1 MGKKVFISYSHA
13 QIDWV
18 KNRLVPCLKAGGAE
32 VLIDYKIFD
41 AGYAVVGQMDATQ
54 DRADLHLLALTDE
67 YLASEYCR
75 HEMNR
80 AVALDPQFQ
89 KGVVLP
95 VIRAKCQLPIW
106 LTGENPPLYVDLQ
119 DDKDAGKWGMLM
131 KACEVD
137 LGVSAP
143 GWLRARDDICL
154 YIGRGTSVNMV
165 TYGRVKWRELLEH
178 VRKDYFTDFGTIDV
192 QDPKVTTRKAL
203 VEEILRQ
210 CGTPITVTNK
220 KGEDLVIL
228 GRTLDAKQSPLRLII
243 KHFHEVKDR
252 KYYDNELF
260 STLRYLMT
268 ESQKLVLLIQSRK
281 PYVEILPHD
290 HPLSSVTNLKVV
302 ELRGDK
308 Q

>member
-18 KNRLVPCLKAGGAE
+18 KNRLVPCLKAGGAD
-32 VLIDYKIFD
+32 VLIDYERFGPGKR
-41 AGYAVVGQMDATQ
+41 VVGQMDSAQ
-54 DRADLHLLALTDE
+54 DLADLHLLTITGN

-95 VIRAKCQLPIW
+95 VIRDKCLLPDW
-106 LTGENPPLYVDLQ
+106 LQGANPSLYVDLQ
-119 DDKDAGKWGMLM
+119 DDKVAKQWGLLI
-131 KACEVD
+131 KPC
-137 LGVSAP
+137 GVAIGASIP
-143 GWLRARDDICL
+143 DWLQARDDICR
-154 YIGRGTSVNMV
+154 YIERGDSVNLV
-165 TYGRVKWRELLEH
+165 ASRPVKWRELLEH
-178 VRKDYFTDFGTIDV
+178 VRKDYFPDFGMIDV

-203 VEEILRQ
+203 VEEILRH
-210 CGTPITVTNK
+210 CGTPITVPNK

-228 GRTLDAKQSPLRLII
+228 GRTLDAKQIPLRMII

-252 KYYDNELF
+252 TYYDNELF

-268 ESQKLVLLIQSRK
+268 ESKKLVLIIQSQK
-281 PYVEILPHD
+281 PYPEILPHD
-290 HPLSSVTNLKVV
+290 HPLSSVTNLKTV
-302 ELRGDK
+302 ELRGDN

>member
-1 MGKKVFISYSHA
+1 MGKKVFISYSHK

-18 KNRLVPCLKAGGAE
+18 KSRLVPCMEAGGAE
-32 VLIDYKIFD
+32 VLIDYKKFG
-41 AGYAVVGQMDATQ
+41 AGKAVVGQMDATQ
-54 DRADLHLLALTDE
+54 DSADLHLLTLTDE
-67 YLASEYCR
+67 YLANEYCR

-89 KGVVLP
+89 KGIVLP
-95 VIRAKCQLPIW
+95 VIRAKCPLPGW
-106 LTGENPPLYVDLQ
+106 LKGANQPLYVDLQ

-143 GWLRARDDICL
+143 DWLKARDDICR
-154 YIGRGTSVNMV
+154 YIERGDSVNLVASRPM
-165 TYGRVKWRELLEH
+165 KWRKLLEY
-178 VRKDYFTDFGTIDV
+178 VRKDHFNDFGMIDV
-192 QDPKVTTRKAL
+192 EDPKVTTRKAL

-210 CGTPITVTNK
+210 CGTPITVPNK
-220 KGEDLVIL
+220 KGEDLVVL

-290 HPLSSVTNLKVV
+290 HPLSSVTNMKVV

>member
-18 KNRLVPCLKAGGAE
+18 KNRLVPCLKAGRVE
-32 VLIDYKIFD
+32 VLIDYEIF
-41 AGYAVVGQMDATQ
+41 GPGKRVIGQMDATQ
-54 DRADLHLLALTDE
+54 YLADLHLLTLTDE

-95 VIRAKCQLPIW
+95 VIRDKCQLPDW
-106 LTGENPPLYVDLQ
+106 LQGANPPLYVDLQ
-119 DDKDAGKWGMLM
+119 DDKVAKQWGLLM
-131 KACEVD
+131 KPCEVD

-143 GWLRARDDICL
+143 DWLKARDDICR
-154 YIGRGTSVNMV
+154 YIERGDSVNLV
-165 TYGRVKWRELLEH
+165 ASRPVKWRELLEH
-178 VRKDYFTDFGTIDV
+178 IRKDYFTDFGIIDV
-192 QDPKVTTRKAL
+192 EDPKVTTRKAL

-210 CGTPITVTNK
+210 CGTPITVPNK
-220 KGEDLVIL
+220 KGEDLVVL